1 MAKRKKHQMQAAHSD
16 QDQPA
21 APQSQGRQPRKF
33 GWIPRWGWLLIFL
46 VPLILSELL
55 FYRVGRTVSM
65 ILFPIAWIG
74 FWVSVMHRGG
84 WPILKKREDR

>member
-1 MAKRKKHQMQAAHSD
+1 M
-16 QDQPA
+16 
-21 APQSQGRQPRKF
+21 
-33 GWIPRWGWLLIFL
+33 IFL